1 MTVEIDKYE
10 LERLQW
16 QLSKYK
22 EKCADL
28 KKQLEQKTD
37 EKNHLQFRVDNELEP
52 RIKAEHASYDRWV
65 SEDPGCRAA
74 ECFESKLDD
83 LINFVDENKEMLDWD
98 DSRGDLY
105 CKILYL
111 INNREDDKYLYIEEK
126 ETEDAR

>member
-22 EKCADL
+22 EKCANL
-28 KKQLEQKTD
+28 EKQLEQERDKSS
-37 EKNHLQFRVDNELEP
+37 HLQFRVDNELEP
-52 RIKAEHASYDRWV
+52 RIKQERASYDRWV
-65 SEDPGCRAA
+65 SEDTGARAC
-74 ECFESKLDD
+74 ECFESKLED
-83 LINFVDENKEMLDWD
+83 LIDFVDENKEMFDWD

-111 INNREDDKYLYIEEK
+111 INNREDDRYLYIEEK
-126 ETEDAR
+126 ETKNV

>member
-10 LERLQW
+10 LERLQY

-22 EKCADL
+22 QKCADL
-28 KKQLEQKTD
+28 KKQLDQAQD
-37 EKNHLQFRVDNELEP
+37 KNYHLQFRVDNELEP

-83 LINFVDENKEMLDWD
+83 LIKFVDENEEMFDWAD
-98 DSRGDLY
+98 NQGDLT

-111 INNREDDKYLYIEEK
+111 IKFREDDRYHYIEWK
-126 ETEDAR
+126 ENNK

>member
-28 KKQLEQKTD
+28 EKQLDQAQD
-37 EKNHLQFRVDNELEP
+37 KNYHLQFRVDNELEP
-52 RIKAEHASYDRWV
+52 RIKAEHASYDCWV
-65 SEDPGCRAA
+65 SEDLGCRAA

-83 LINFVDENKEMLDWD
+83 LIKFVDENEEMFDWAD
-98 DSRGDLY
+98 NQGDLT

-111 INNREDDKYLYIEEK
+111 IKFREDDRYHYIEWK
-126 ETEDAR
+126 EN